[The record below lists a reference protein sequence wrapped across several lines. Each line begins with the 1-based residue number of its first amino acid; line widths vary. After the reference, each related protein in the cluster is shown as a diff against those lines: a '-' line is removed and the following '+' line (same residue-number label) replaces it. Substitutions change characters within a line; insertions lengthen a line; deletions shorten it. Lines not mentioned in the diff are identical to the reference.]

1 VDELIRSKM
10 HEALDVEEPD
20 LHLRSRVLASIPIDE
35 PRARWSWKFSG
46 QWAGGV
52 VAALLAV
59 AVVAGLLYEQ
69 GARSML
75 GPTTPPPLKLQA
87 PEGIA
92 IAPDGT
98 VYVSDYPGNYVFRVE
113 PNGGLAIVAGIGK
126 YVYDPAHSGSPGLSG
141 DGGPAIK
148 ANLANPS
155 GLAVD
160 RDGNLF
166 ISDSYRGT
174 VRRIDSRGIIT
185 TIAGGGLTSLNFGD
199 GGPATAAILQ
209 FPLGLALDAAGAL
222 YVGDTM
228 ASALGSTP
236 RPDHRVRRIDPNGT
250 ITSLDTSALP
260 GPGFAPGYLAV
271 DGAGNLYVSDRA
283 PIQSVNIVGG
293 CRIVRVSKAGA
304 VSVVA
309 GTGTCG
315 FSGDGHP
322 AVAAQLDDPNGIA
335 FDSAGNLYFSDSN
348 NHRIRRIDQNGII
361 TTVAGTG
368 VAGFSGDDGPGTQ
381 AQLNHPFGIA
391 MAPGNFLYIADGGNH
406 RVRLLS
412 LSDGI
417 ITTAAK

>member
-1 VDELIRSKM
+1 VEELIRSKM
-10 HEALDVEEPD
+10 HEALDVEQPD
-20 LHLRSRVLASIPIDE
+20 VHLRSRVLASIPIDRR
-35 PRARWSWKFSG
+35 PARRSWTVSG
-46 QWAGGV
+46 QWAGGL
-52 VAALLAV
+52 VAGLLAI
-59 AVVAGLLYEQ
+59 AVVAGLLYT
-69 GARSML
+69 GGRAV
-75 GPTTPPPLKLQA
+75 GPTTSPQPRLKA

-92 IAPDGT
+92 VAPDGT

-126 YVYDPAHSGSPGLSG
+126 YVYDPAHSGSPGPSG

-148 ANLANPS
+148 ANLLEPS

-160 RDGNLF
+160 RQGNLF
-166 ISDSYRGT
+166 VSDSYRGT
-174 VRRIDSRGIIT
+174 IRRIGSRGIIT
-185 TIAGGGLTSLNFGD
+185 TVAGGGPTSLSSGD

-209 FPLGLALDAAGAL
+209 FPLGLAFDAAGAL
-222 YVGDTM
+222 YIGD
-228 ASALGSTP
+228 APGHS
-236 RPDHRVRRIDPNGT
+236 VRRVDPSGT

-260 GPGFAPGYLAV
+260 GPGFAPGYLAF
-271 DGAGNLYVSDRA
+271 DGVGDLYVSDRA
-283 PIQSVNIVGG
+283 PISSANVIGG
-293 CRIVRVSKAGA
+293 CRIVRISKAGA

-315 FSGDGHP
+315 YSGDGHA

-348 NHRIRRIDQNGII
+348 NNRIRRIDQNGII

-368 VAGFSGDDGPGTQ
+368 VAGFSGDNGPGIQ
-381 AQLNHPFGIA
+381 AQLNNPFGIA
-391 MAPGNFLYIADGGNH
+391 MAPGDFLYISDGGNH

>member
-1 VDELIRSKM
+1 VEELIRSKM
-10 HEALDVEEPD
+10 HEALDVEQPD
-20 LHLRSRVLASIPIDE
+20 IHMRSRVLASIPIDH
-35 PRARWSWKFSG
+35 PRARRSWTFSG
-46 QWAGGV
+46 QWAGGL
-52 VAALLAV
+52 VAGLLAI

-69 GARSML
+69 SGRPLL
-75 GPTTPPPLKLQA
+75 GPTTPPPLTLQA

-98 VYVSDYPGNYVFRVE
+98 VYVSDYPGNYVFRLE

-126 YVYDPAHSGSPGLSG
+126 YVYDPAHSGSPGSSG
-141 DGGPAIK
+141 DGGLAIK
-148 ANLANPS
+148 ANFANPS

-160 RDGNLF
+160 RHGNLF

-174 VRRIDSRGIIT
+174 VRRIDGAGIIT
-185 TIAGGGLTSLNFGD
+185 TIAGGGPTSLNFGD
-199 GGPATAAILQ
+199 GGPATAAVLQ
-209 FPLGLALDAAGAL
+209 FPLGLAFDAAGAL
-222 YVGDTM
+222 YVGD
-228 ASALGSTP
+228 APG
-236 RPDHRVRRIDPNGT
+236 HNVRRIDPSGT

-260 GPGFAPGYLAV
+260 GPGFAPGYVAV

-348 NHRIRRIDQNGII
+348 NHRIRRIDRNGII

-368 VAGFSGDDGPGTQ
+368 VAGFSGDGGPGTQ
-381 AQLNHPFGIA
+381 AQLNQPFGIA
-391 MAPGNFLYIADGGNH
+391 MAPGNLLYIADGGNH